1 MKLFKYAPLCL
12 TALALT
18 ACSNDDNIDGT
29 NGKNTEGTTSYVAIN
44 INNVGTTPSGLRHR
58 IRGAV
63 APEYNPSDSDNGIYE
78 DGTTEES
85 TIKKVRF
92 YFFNADGTPYL
103 LQNPSAVSNHLDV
116 DVQMEGSADHSH
128 TVENQTKA
136 VLVIN
141 GTEKTQ
147 PTSIIAVANPDALQ
161 ANVLKDQMTLAQLTD
176 ANLITNVAHNN
187 TNGFAMT
194 NSSYVSGGVAINA
207 TSCVGYVKDKKEVA
221 ENNPVD
227 IYVERIDAKV
237 TTSVDA
243 TTPADY
249 DAATQKF
256 KVGTITYYETPVGTA
271 TPTQKTATVYA
282 TIKGWGIADE
292 NGKAQVI
299 KQVDTNWTNDALGIN
314 PWSTADY
321 HRSYWATSVPIT
333 ESTGTNPIVNHSYN
347 DLKNSLGSALYTLP
361 NTPTITDGFDKANI
375 GSNQLTKMLVTAK
388 LTYKIND
395 TDPEQ
400 VAEICSYRGN
410 QYITKIYALNAV
422 AANYAN
428 YFTRTGDEA
437 SGYTYTSLTGSDI
450 EFVLP
455 TSTGEGTAWKDYQ
468 VTCQLKS
475 SVDKVYN
482 KKVDGTYEEA
492 TETLKTALGKEVAE
506 CRTDGQAYYYTAIRH
521 LASDI
526 TKLGYYGV
534 VRNHSY
540 KISINSIKGFGTP
553 VFDQTRVI
561 DPTVPQDADTYLAAK
576 IKVLSWRVVKSNVD
590 LGQ

>member
-1 MKLFKYAPLCL
+1 M
-12 TALALT
+12 
-18 ACSNDDNIDGT
+18 
-29 NGKNTEGTTSYVAIN
+29 AIN

-58 IRGAV
+58 TRDT
-63 APEYNPSDSDNGIYE
+63 EYNPKEGSSDIYE
-78 DGTTEES
+78 DGTSEES

-92 YFFNADGTPYL
+92 YFFNADGTPYS
-103 LQNPSAVSNHLDV
+103 LQGSTASNHLDV
-116 DVQMEGSADHSH
+116 TVGNEGSSSEHTN
-128 TVENQTKA
+128 TVETQTKA
-136 VLVIN
+136 VIVIN

-147 PTSIIAVANPDALQ
+147 PTSIIAVVNPDALTKGG
-161 ANVLKDQMTLAQLTD
+161 ASVLQDQMTLAQITD
-176 ANLITNVAHNN
+176 AGRIADKTHDN

-207 TSCVGYVKDKKEVA
+207 TSCVGYVKDQKETA
-221 ENNPVD
+221 EDNPVD

-237 TTSVDA
+237 TASVDA
-243 TTPADY
+243 SATTFDADKK
-249 DAATQKF
+249 KF
-256 KVGTITYYETPVGTA
+256 KVGTISYYETPVGTA
-271 TPTQKTATVYA
+271 TPTLKTATVYA
-282 TIKGWGIADE
+282 TIQGWGIADE
-292 NGKAQVI
+292 DGQAQVI

-321 HRSYWATSVPIT
+321 HRSYWSTSVPFT

-347 DLKNSLGSALYTLP
+347 ELKNELGTSLYTLP
-361 NTPTITDGFDKANI
+361 NTPKVTDAFATANT

-388 LTYKIND
+388 LTYKID
-395 TDPEQ
+395 DADPEYA
-400 VAEICSYRGN
+400 AEICSYRGN

-428 YFTRTGDEA
+428 YFTK
-437 SGYTYTSLTGSDI
+437 SGSTYTSLTGSDI
-450 EFVLP
+450 KFSEP
-455 TSTGEGTAWKDYQ
+455 WKTTTSVTWKDYQ
-468 VTCQLKS
+468 VTCKLNDGVQ
-475 SVDKVYN
+475 VYKLN
-482 KKVDGTYEEA
+482 AATGDYEDA
-492 TETLKTALGKEVAE
+492 TTELNNLLGDEIAE

-521 LASDI
+521 LASDA

-553 VFDQTRVI
+553 VFNADRVI